1 MELSSKEIAGFSLK
15 DDTTEYHFERLK
27 NSTDLNFYQPVYK
40 DEKGYS
46 LYKLLSTKLVQA
58 DYQTNG
64 ITETGNKYDEF
75 VDEQQYFILS
85 SKGELMKI
93 EFKKKSIEKILENE
107 AAKVEAFFNDHKR
120 DKIDETLVT
129 ALLKSINSK

>member
-1 MELSSKEIAGFSLK
+1 
-15 DDTTEYHFERLK
+15 
-27 NSTDLNFYQPVYK
+27 
-40 DEKGYS
+40 
-46 LYKLLSTKLVQA
+46 VQA

-107 AAKVEAFFNDHKR
+107 SSKVEAFFNDHKR